1 MEDKINLDAKIA
13 HLGFIQGV
21 INRMGANSF
30 LLKGWSITLVAAV
43 FALSSKD
50 ADQRFVLLAYFPVI
64 VFWVLDAYFLHQE
77 RLFRKL
83 YEKVAAD
90 LISSEKFVLNTAV
103 VRDEVESVSKVFF
116 SKTLLLFHGLIVG
129 IVSIV
134 IFALFCLTNK

>member
-30 LLKGWSITLVAAV
+30 LLKGWSITLMAAV

-83 YEKVAAD
+83 YEKVASD
-90 LISSEKFVLNTAV
+90 LISSEKFVLNTSI
-103 VRDEVESVSKVFF
+103 VRDEVASISKVFF
-116 SKTLLLFHGLIVG
+116 SKKLLMFHGLIVG
-129 IVSIV
+129 IV
-134 IFALFCLTNK
+134 IFAMFYLTKK

>member
-1 MEDKINLDAKIA
+1 MADKINLDAKIA

-64 VFWVLDAYFLHQE
+64 VFWALDAYFLHQE

-83 YEKVAAD
+83 YEKVASD
-90 LISSEKFVLNTAV
+90 IISSEQFVLNTAIVRNEV
-103 VRDEVESVSKVFF
+103 VSVRKVFF
-116 SKTLLLFHGLIVG
+116 SNTLLLFHGLIVG

-134 IFALFCLTNK
+134 ILVMFCLAQK

>member
-50 ADQRFVLLAYFPVI
+50 SDQRFVLLAYFPVI
-64 VFWVLDAYFLHQE
+64 VFWILDAYFLHQE

-83 YEKVAAD
+83 YEKVASD
-90 LISSEKFVLNTAV
+90 LISSKEFVLNTAI
-103 VRDEVESVSKVFF
+103 VRDEVATVSKVFF
-116 SKTLLLFHGLIVG
+116 SKTLLLFHGFIVG
-129 IVSIV
+129 IV
-134 IFALFCLTNK
+134 IFAMFYLTNK

>member
-1 MEDKINLDAKIA
+1 MGGKANLDAKIA

-21 INRMGANSF
+21 INRMGSNSF
-30 LLKGWSITLVAAV
+30 LLEGWSVTLVAAV

-64 VFWVLDAYFLHQE
+64 VFWLLDAYFLHQE

-83 YEKVAAD
+83 YEKVADD
-90 LISSEKFVLNTAV
+90 LISSEKFVLNTSI
-103 VRDEVESVSKVFF
+103 VRDEVTSVSKVFF

-129 IVSIV
+129 IV
-134 IFALFCLTNK
+134 IFAMFYLAKK

>member
-1 MEDKINLDAKIA
+1 MEDETNLDAKIA

-21 INRMGANSF
+21 INRMGSNSF

-77 RLFRKL
+77 KLFRKL
-83 YEKVAAD
+83 YEKVASD
-90 LISSEKFVLNTAV
+90 HISSKEFVLNTLI
-103 VRDEVESVSKVFF
+103 VRDEVMPSIQVFF

-129 IVSIV
+129 IV
-134 IFALFCLTNK
+134 IFAMFCLTNK

>member
-1 MEDKINLDAKIA
+1 MEDRANLDAKIA
-13 HLGFIQGV
+13 HLGFIQVV
-21 INRMGANSF
+21 IDRMGSNSF

-83 YEKVAAD
+83 YEKVASGD
-90 LISSEKFVLNTAV
+90 ISSKEFVLNTAI
-103 VRDEVESVSKVFF
+103 VRDEVAPSIQVFF

-129 IVSIV
+129 IV
-134 IFALFCLTNK
+134 IFAMFYLAKK